1 MMLLS
6 SRKGQN
12 KNFEKVGHYREL
24 SEEFFSRINE
34 NTGDRKHYVEF
45 MKNNPYI
52 AKRKFI
58 NVNQRQRLGA
68 VFFGKLCGTASA
80 QKGKLCDQVR

>member
-24 SEEFFSRINE
+24 SEEFFSCINE

-58 NVNQRQRLGA
+58 NVNAYNVQNIERYVFIHFIQRL
-68 VFFGKLCGTASA
+68 LCFIN
-80 QKGKLCDQVR
+80 L